1 MMLGLAW
8 LCRERKKAKAAEL
21 AQQVQLLSAKAANL
35 QTAKV
40 KQAHLRVG
48 PRALNSAASLGFSLH
63 ADQPKSSL
71 AWWIYPTPFCSECC
85 RHHQPVLP

>member
-1 MMLGLAW
+1 MPGLAW

-40 KQAHLRVG
+40 KQAHLRVK
-48 PRALNSAASLGFSLH
+48 PHALNSAVGLGSALH
-63 ADQPKSSL
+63 GDQPKSSSAEL
-71 AWWIYPTPFCSECC
+71 CS
-85 RHHQPVLP
+85 